1 MTEKEKQ
8 LFKIISEDKN
18 PQEALIIATK
28 VICDFVKQLES
39 SQEQHL
45 ASLPELA

>member
-1 MTEKEKQ
+1 MTDKEKQ
-8 LFKIISEDKN
+8 LFSMIREDKN

-39 SQEQHL
+39 FQGQHP
-45 ASLPELA
+45 ASLQEFS

>member
-39 SQEQHL
+39 FQGQHP
-45 ASLPELA
+45 ASLQELA